1 MQYIAI
7 RKPPPSELYH
17 FGVKGMKWGVVN
29 NKKTKV
35 SKLSVKLEK
44 RETKARKFEQ
54 LASESKSPKQKQM
67 YLKEAERARAG
78 KLSRK
83 QRQVLVG
90 ASIVAAY
97 ATYKVIDSG
106 EAHRLITKGKA
117 AIDGKPFEWKK
128 NEAFGNKN
136 LSADEVF
143 DKVVSRI
150 NEDYGKPGTT
160 NNCRRCTFAYVKA
173 RQGYDVVA
181 TKTFHGSGQTN
192 LGLYNAVT
200 PDAKIKGGAIGVFR
214 AAYKDLNFRSF
225 ALQEGKNNINVKID
239 TKATGI
245 TTRLEKGQA
254 VAGNI
259 FSQLSKMP
267 DNSCGELQMTWDV
280 GGGHSMAWEI
290 IKGKPVIFDTQTKS
304 KYDSPELILE
314 YASRMKTVSFSRL
327 DNVNLDETIMGRWV
341 KNAK

>member
-7 RKPPPSELYH
+7 RKPPSSELYH

-29 NKKTKV
+29 TKQTKALKT
-35 SKLSVKLEK
+35 SSKLEK
-44 RETKARKFEQ
+44 RETKARKFEK

-67 YLKEAERARAG
+67 YLREADRARAG

-97 ATYKVIDSG
+97 ATYKLVDSG
-106 EAHRLITKGKA
+106 EAHRLIVKGKVA
-117 AIDGKPFEWKK
+117 VEGKPFEWAK
-128 NEAFGNKN
+128 NEALGNKN
-136 LSADEVF
+136 LNADEVF

-181 TKTFHGSGQTN
+181 TKTFNGTGQTN
-192 LGLYNAVT
+192 VGLYNVVT
-200 PDAKIKGGAIGVFR
+200 DKSKIRGGRFGVKKAIAEENADFI
-214 AAYKDLNFRSF
+214 SF
-225 ALQEGKNNINVKID
+225 LLREGKNDINANISVPPS
-239 TKATGI
+239 
-245 TTRLEKGQA
+245 TTDRAIRAKTISS
-254 VAGNI
+254 NI

-267 DNSCGELQMTWDV
+267 DTSCGELQMTWSN
-280 GGGHSMAWEI
+280 GSSHSMAWEV
-290 IKGKPVIFDTQTKS
+290 IKGKPVIFDTQTKTM
-304 KYDSPELILE
+304 YDTKEKIE
-314 YASRMKTVSFSRL
+314 EVASYIGRASYSRL

-341 KNAK
+341 QNAK